1 MLRRMADRPLLY
13 VDLGSPYAYLAVER
27 APAVLGA
34 EPELRPV
41 LLGAI
46 FARRGSGSWS
56 ATPERSALIADLE
69 ARAARAG
76 LPPFAWPPGWPAD
89 GLAAM
94 RAATWAAM
102 QGRASA
108 FARSAFRL
116 QFAGGADLAD
126 LAVLEVAA
134 RDAGLDAAALRP
146 AIADPAV
153 KQRLRDAT
161 QAAWDAGVRGI
172 PTLAVGGE
180 LYYGDDRLEAAA

>member
-56 ATPERSALIADLE
+56 ATPERSARIADLE

-108 FARSAFRL
+108 FARSACRL

-126 LAVLEVAA
+126 VAILEVAA